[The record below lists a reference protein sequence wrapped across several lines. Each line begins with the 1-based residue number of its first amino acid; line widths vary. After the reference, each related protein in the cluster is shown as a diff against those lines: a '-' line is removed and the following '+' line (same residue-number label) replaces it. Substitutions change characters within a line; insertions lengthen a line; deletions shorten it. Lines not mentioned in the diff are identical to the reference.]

1 MEVALDKVRVARF
14 VAAMKVLSDFGR
26 NNPDFFSDLE
36 AWRQTGEMSP
46 VILAFIEGFK
56 LFTAKER
63 ETFVLFLKVLSMV
76 LDEADHSNE

>member
-1 MEVALDKVRVARF
+1 MAVALDKVRVARF

-26 NNPDFFSDLE
+26 NNPDFFADLE
-36 AWRQTGEMSP
+36 SWRQTGEMSP

-63 ETFVLFLKVLSMV
+63 ETFVVFLKVLSMV
-76 LDEADHSNE
+76 LDEADHSNQ

>member
-1 MEVALDKVRVARF
+1 MDVALDKVRVARF

-26 NNPDFFSDLE
+26 NNPDFFADLE

-76 LDEADHSNE
+76 LDEADRSNQ

>member
-1 MEVALDKVRVARF
+1 MAIVLDKVRVARF

-26 NNPDFFSDLE
+26 NNPEFFADLE

-76 LDEADHSNE
+76 LDEADHSNQ

>member
-1 MEVALDKVRVARF
+1 MAVALDKVRVARF

-26 NNPDFFSDLE
+26 SNPDFFADLE

-56 LFTAKER
+56 LFTPKER
-63 ETFVLFLKVLSMV
+63 ETFVVFLKVLSMV
-76 LDEADHSNE
+76 LDEADHSNQ